1 MGLSDFLGL
10 SCTKTGFFNDA
21 VFYFQSKTSIYFDK
35 HRKGQG
41 LSEPP
46 LAINNISKLI
56 QEGCYKRNIIETL
69 SRPKAGSP
77 IHKILDYN
85 GCTVPENFFI
95 KTRHEDIHM
104 FEYPNTAIGSTRTR
118 STKEMLVY

>member
-1 MGLSDFLGL
+1 MMLFFTFKAKLLSTLI
-10 SCTKTGFFNDA
+10 SIEKVKA
-21 VFYFQSKTSIYFDK
+21 YVSPHWQSTIS
-35 HRKGQG
+35 
-41 LSEPP
+41 
-46 LAINNISKLI
+46 ASKLI

-69 SRPKAGSP
+69 SGPKAGSP
-77 IHKILDYN
+77 IHKILHYN